1 MPQNTRIL
9 AQEVLHIIPQI
20 MRILTAEF
28 RRAGHLMT
36 PGNFQM
42 MFLLHDGPANMSK
55 LAEYQNVS
63 LPTIS
68 RSVSRLEKMGWIRR
82 LSSPHD
88 RRVTLVE
95 LTEDGRKRLEEIGRL
110 AEDTLGA
117 LLEPISESDAE
128 TLAAGLDVM
137 RRTFDLYEIDKE

>member
-1 MPQNTRIL
+1 
-9 AQEVLHIIPQI
+9 
-20 MRILTAEF
+20 
-28 RRAGHLMT
+28 MT